1 VHQLRC
7 KVRCRDYRLG
17 DGREAP
23 KTFATATRK
32 LMQADATRTAC
43 VLLESILFERIM
55 RSVQKAPDNYLITL
69 IR

>member
-1 VHQLRC
+1 
-7 KVRCRDYRLG
+7 
-17 DGREAP
+17 
-23 KTFATATRK
+23 
-32 LMQADATRTAC
+32 MQADATRTAC